1 MNVRVGD
8 VQQTNRII
16 EEEREYNYEG
26 EFGRGLVRWE
36 MFVQIPALRLT
47 TSLHVF

>member
-16 EEEREYNYEG
+16 EEESIITKRNSEED
-26 EFGRGLVRWE
+26 L
-36 MFVQIPALRLT
+36 
-47 TSLHVF
+47 